1 MLRHIIIGRPNGF
14 RRKTLGKVWEIIT
27 TYFDDSPEISKDVVS
42 SENKNS
48 SQETS
53 YQTPHNP
60 PNNPP
65 NNSTNNSTNLEPP
78 RNVTPPE
85 GFEVVL
91 HIDALKED
99 EVTQIIIA
107 GTAIAIARSKDGFFA
122 IENNCPHAGGPMSE
136 GFLEGN
142 QISCPYHGWAFD
154 LRDGSC
160 TTNPQSCLQTYE
172 VQTIDTAVCVKI

>member
-14 RRKTLGKVWEIIT
+14 RRKTLSKVWEIVT
-27 TYFDDSPEISKDVVS
+27 TYFDDSSENSEDAVS
-42 SENKNS
+42 SENKNF
-48 SQETS
+48 SQEPS
-53 YQTPHNP
+53 YQTHPNP
-60 PNNPP
+60 
-65 NNSTNNSTNLEPP
+65 TNIEPP
-78 RNVTPPE
+78 KNVTPPE

-91 HIDALKED
+91 HVDALKED
-99 EVTQIIIA
+99 EVTQVIIA